1 MRNKSNNAQIM
12 YKGFCPYTI
21 QNIYYFSLSN
31 YNIKLR
37 SIYIFITL
45 FLPHI
50 SKFYYLFYIRDI
62 IKKHITFIF

>member
-1 MRNKSNNAQIM
+1 MSNKSNNAQIM

-37 SIYIFITL
+37 SIYIFIT
-45 FLPHI
+45 
-50 SKFYYLFYIRDI
+50 
-62 IKKHITFIF
+62 FIFSHYFKNFITRFI